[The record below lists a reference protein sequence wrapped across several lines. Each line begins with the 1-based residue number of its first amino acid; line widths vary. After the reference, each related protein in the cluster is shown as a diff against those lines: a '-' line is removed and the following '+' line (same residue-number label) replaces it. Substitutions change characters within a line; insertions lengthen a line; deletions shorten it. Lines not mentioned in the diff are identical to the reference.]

1 MSEAFAR
8 GISHGWD
15 AANYAEAYGR
25 TESRDDEG
33 QRRSHFE
40 IGAEDQAAY
49 RRGFTVGWNR
59 FEAGLWSD
67 GTPVT
72 EDDGA

>member
-1 MSEAFAR
+1 MTEAFQR

-15 AANYAEAYGR
+15 ARNYAEAYGT

-33 QRRSHFE
+33 RRRSQYE
-40 IGAEDQAAY
+40 VGTEAQAEYA
-49 RRGFTVGWNR
+49 RGFSVGWNR

-67 GTPVT
+67 GTPREV
-72 EDDGA
+72 DD